1 MRHTKR
7 FAFTLI
13 EILVVISI
21 IGVLVAL
28 LLPAIGAAREAA
40 RRMDCSNRIRQIG
53 IAMSNYESVYRKL
66 PAMRLGNALEN
77 GPYARTSG
85 LVMILP
91 YLEQT
96 ALHEK
101 MQSTIVNGHA
111 SSRFASAMMFC
122 PGPGSNGPNGQ
133 VIQPWLDKLSLFRC
147 PSDPKTELEAEM
159 GYCNYVFSVGDT
171 IVDNANQAT
180 RGIFESGRF
189 RRLSEIT
196 DGLSNTIAMGEVRV
210 DGKMFEWISDSE
222 LMKPCRYSER
232 NRCTASVTLNSPPS
246 QPEFFGRGRRWVD
259 GAPIY
264 TAFNTILPP
273 GDVSANHRNDSDL
286 TYGNFAAG
294 SYHTGGVNCLFGD
307 SSVRFISSSIN
318 CGDLSAIAPTTDSG
332 IGSPYGV
339 WGQLG
344 TRASGEVVDQ
354 SELN

>member
-28 LLPAIGAAREAA
+28 LLPAIGAARETA

-66 PAMRLGNALEN
+66 PAMRLDNALEN

-189 RRLSEIT
+189 RRMS
-196 DGLSNTIAMGEVRV
+196 EVRV
-210 DGKMFEWISDSE
+210 DGKMFEWMSDSE
-222 LMKPCRYSER
+222 LLKPCRYSER

-294 SYHTGGVNCLFGD
+294 SYHTSSVNCLFGD
-307 SSVRFISSSIN
+307 TSVRFISSSIN
-318 CGDLSAIAPTTDSG
+318 CGDLSTLAPTTDSG

-344 TRASGEVVDQ
+344 TRAAGEVVDQ